1 MAKVDL
7 NSVMK
12 VIDEMIDG
20 ASVRSLCR
28 KYELNNG
35 DFWRF
40 LQKHDDIHS
49 QYTISRE
56 IQMSVM
62 ADDLL
67 DLTDLQ
73 VKKDDDGRYSNAL
86 VQHRRIQVDT
96 RKWLLSKVLPKI
108 YADKNK
114 DDKTQEDAQ
123 VEI

>member
-12 VIDEMIDG
+12 VIDEMITG
-20 ASVRSLCR
+20 VSVKSLCR
-28 KYELNNG
+28 KYELDTG
-35 DFWRF
+35 SFWKF
-40 LQKHDDIHS
+40 LSKHEDISHH
-49 QYTISRE
+49 YARNRP

-62 ADDLL
+62 ADELL
-67 DLTDLQ
+67 DLTDEIIG
-73 VKKDDDGRYSNAL
+73 KDTDGKYSPAL
-86 VQHRRIQVDT
+86 VQHRRLQVDT